1 MLKLFAMLHRAM
13 LVVGVI
19 VALTPC
25 GLCQAS
31 QPSMGMSAQTCH
43 MDHGMAKDG
52 CCHHSKSQGPFCKI
66 MNQSSVQVASHG
78 LDLVAMPVVHFA
90 SSPAAMPKVLPLP
103 PLVFLDTSPQ
113 RAPLSLRI

>member
-1 MLKLFAMLHRAM
+1 MFKLFTMLHRAI
-13 LVVGVI
+13 LVVGVV

-31 QPSMGMSAQTCH
+31 QSSMGTSGPTCH

-52 CCHHSKSQGPFCKI
+52 CCHHSKSQDPFCKI
-66 MNQSSVQVASHG
+66 MNQSSVQVVSHG
-78 LDLVAMPVVHFA
+78 LEMISMPIVQFA
-90 SSPAAMPKVLPLP
+90 SSPMVMPKALPLT